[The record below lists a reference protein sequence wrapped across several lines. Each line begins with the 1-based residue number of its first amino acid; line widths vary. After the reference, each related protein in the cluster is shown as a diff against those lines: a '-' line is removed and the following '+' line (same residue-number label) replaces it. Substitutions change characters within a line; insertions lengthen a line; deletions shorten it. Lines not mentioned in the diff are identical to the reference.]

1 MALKVDYVARETL
14 SNLKRNALMTAAA
27 ILTVAVSL
35 ALVGS
40 ALLVRE
46 AVSRA
51 TTQWKGGVELS
62 IFMNPGAT
70 PAEIDIVNRQLKD
83 MPEVKRVTYYDHQA
97 AFDEFNRIF
106 RDSPE
111 FKESIQSPDQLPPS
125 FRVVPQK
132 AELVDAIGLRFQ
144 NAAGVKEVKYAR
156 DTIKTILR
164 VTRFVTTFLWIVA
177 LVALMAAS
185 LLILNTIQLA
195 IFARRREVGVMK
207 LVGATNWFIRVPFMM
222 EGLIQGLIGAA
233 AAVGLMVGLRPFVQ
247 GQLKHIQ
254 LLQQFFVTSSQVL
267 GTGVVLLLLGSV
279 IGAAGSAVAVTRFLD
294 V

>member
-1 MALKVDYVARETL
+1 MAIKVDYVARETF

-40 ALLVRE
+40 ALLVRQ

-62 IFMNPGAT
+62 IFMNPAAT
-70 PAEIDIVNRQLKD
+70 PDEIATVDRQVHD
-83 MPEVKRVTYYDHQA
+83 MPEVKKVTYVDHKA
-97 AFDEFNRIF
+97 AYEEFIKIF

-111 FKESIQSPDQLPPS
+111 FKESIQTPDQLPPS

-132 AELVDAIGLRFQ
+132 AELVDAVGQRFV
-144 NAAGVKEVKYAR
+144 NSAGVRQVVYAR
-156 DTIKTILR
+156 DTIKTILK

-233 AAVGLMVGLRPFVQ
+233 AAVGLMIGLRPFVQ

-254 LLQQFFVTSSQVL
+254 LLQQFFVTTSQVL
-267 GTGVVLLLLGSV
+267 GTGVVLLVLGSV

>member
-1 MALKVDYVARETL
+1 MAIKVDYVARETL

-27 ILTVAVSL
+27 VLTVAVSL

-40 ALLVRE
+40 ALLVRQ

-62 IFMNPGAT
+62 IFMNPDAT
-70 PAEIDIVNRQLKD
+70 PDEIATIDRQVRA
-83 MPEVKRVTYYDHQA
+83 MPEVKKVTYFDHQA
-97 AFDEFNRIF
+97 AYEEFQRIF

-111 FKESIQSPDQLPPS
+111 FKESIQSPEQLPPS
-125 FRVVPQK
+125 FRVVPRDAK
-132 AELVDAIGLRFQ
+132 LVDAVGLRFQ
-144 NAAGVKEVKYAR
+144 NSAGVRDVIYAR
-156 DTIKTILR
+156 DTIKTILK

-222 EGLIQGLIGAA
+222 EGLIQGLVGAA
-233 AAVGLMVGLRPFVQ
+233 AAVGLMIALRPFVQ
-247 GQLKHIQ
+247 GQLEQIE
-254 LLQQFFVTSSQVL
+254 LLKQFFVTSSQVL
-267 GTGVVLLLLGSV
+267 GTGLVLLVLGSG
-279 IGAAGSAVAVTRFLD
+279 IGAAGSAIAVSRFLD

>member
-1 MALKVDYVARETL
+1 
-14 SNLKRNALMTAAA
+14 MTAAA

-97 AFDEFNRIF
+97 AVDEFIRIF
-106 RDSPE
+106 GYSPE
-111 FKESIQSPDQLPPS
+111 FKESIQSPDQLPPR